1 MSLRNSLALAAL
13 LTVLSAGGATY
24 AAAQSPT
31 SATGAS
37 PSSASPSGSAPA
49 SPGDAAS
56 KALAHDIFKQLIE
69 INTTDSVGSVTAAA
83 KAMAERFRAAGFPA
97 DDVFVG
103 GPQERKKNL
112 VVRLHG
118 TGKRKP
124 ILLIGHL
131 DVVEARRE

>member
-31 SATGAS
+31 SATGARPSTASPSSAS

-83 KAMAERFRAAGFPA
+83 QAIAERFRAAGFPA

-103 GPQERKKNL
+103 
-112 VVRLHG
+112 
-118 TGKRKP
+118 
-124 ILLIGHL
+124 
-131 DVVEARRE
+131 

>member
-37 PSSASPSGSAPA
+37 PSSASPSSASPSGSAPA

-56 KALAHDIFKQLIE
+56 KALAHDF
-69 INTTDSVGSVTAAA
+69 
-83 KAMAERFRAAGFPA
+83 F
-97 DDVFVG
+97 
-103 GPQERKKNL
+103 
-112 VVRLHG
+112 
-118 TGKRKP
+118 
-124 ILLIGHL
+124 
-131 DVVEARRE
+131 